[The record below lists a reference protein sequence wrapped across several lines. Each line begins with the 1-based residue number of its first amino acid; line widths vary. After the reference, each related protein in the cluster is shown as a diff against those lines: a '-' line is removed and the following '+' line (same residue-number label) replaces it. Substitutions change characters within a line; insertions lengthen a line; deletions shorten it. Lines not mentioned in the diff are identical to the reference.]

1 MKKACESHRAGR
13 EKQQAPGHLSK
24 GKTRT
29 TAKMTLLLSISQGNG
44 HRSRLTGTGTTW
56 GTSPFCL
63 QDPAGVSASSL
74 QAEPEPSSSEKMH
87 FKGISLVLTWC
98 SAGQQ
103 KSSQLC
109 PHFPEEAVLGF
120 PWHLSSLCRVTWLW
134 RCPFFRTD
142 EVNGRSAETSFW
154 KSQWMQGRRGNF
166 PHLIFHLNLPFWNLG
181 WLHLCSNL

>member
-1 MKKACESHRAGR
+1 MDLTELAGR
-13 EKQQAPGHLSK
+13 SSK
-24 GKTRT
+24 PQDICLRVKPEQLQRWHSCWASLRAMVTGRGWL
-29 TAKMTLLLSISQGNG
+29 AQGLPEALL
-44 HRSRLTGTGTTW
+44 
-56 GTSPFCL
+56 P
-63 QDPAGVSASSL
+63 SASRIQLGCLLHPFRLSQNHPAL
-74 QAEPEPSSSEKMH
+74 KKMD

-109 PHFPEEAVLGF
+109 PRFPEEAVLGF

-166 PHLIFHLNLPFWNLG
+166 PYLIFHLNLPFWNLG